1 MVGGRR
7 VGGVGGVGGEE
18 GEGGGGERWEGQR
31 RGVGGAEKGEGQRVM
46 DKWLRGRGGRG
57 SGEGWEGQR
66 ERGGR
71 SRGGGVRWGRGGG
84 VGGERMGGEEGEE
97 EGGGEGGTERRGGRG
112 RGGGRCNVQY
122 TNYMAPV
129 NDQLPTVHSVYI
141 SLLPPPTHINTQGDH
156 TLTIRCSTGRGS
168 HVKWLDQSA
177 AALDDTHQCPSH
189 GGSRYLRNRKQVM

>member
-1 MVGGRR
+1 MGGA
-7 VGGVGGVGGEE
+7 E
-18 GEGGGGERWEGQR
+18 GEGLEVR
-31 RGVGGAEKGEGQRVM
+31 RGREGEGREGKRGEVGGA
-46 DKWLRGRGGRG
+46 D
-57 SGEGWEGQR
+57 S
-66 ERGGR
+66 
-71 SRGGGVRWGRGGG
+71 
-84 VGGERMGGEEGEE
+84 
-97 EGGGEGGTERRGGRG
+97 
-112 RGGGRCNVQY
+112 GGGRCNTHY